1 MHSFIV
7 VEMFKVRMQGQYG
20 AATDKRLSV
29 VAREMWQQWGFR
41 KGVMRGY
48 WVTVM
53 REIPAYAGCV
63 LSLFLRVLPL
73 RASTLVPPPV
83 SISLFNART
92 PLPPPLPLA
101 VIHASCRSVLFTYFA
116 KLYPFLLAYWFYLEA
131 NRPHSALRFYT
142 AYEFSKRQF
151 AQRYG
156 KEIPVWA
163 LLASGSTGG
172 VSYVQFF
179 ALICPHIIRPSF
191 CLSCQTMLMH
201 SRRLHIGYRAILSV
215 SGPSSYTATTTPPS
229 PWSFILLF
237 TSILSFR

>member
-101 VIHASCRSVLFTYFA
+101 VIHASCRSVLFTYLPSCTLFCWHIGSIWR
-116 KLYPFLLAYWFYLEA
+116 LTDPILLL
-131 NRPHSALRFYT
+131 
-142 AYEFSKRQF
+142 
-151 AQRYG
+151 
-156 KEIPVWA
+156 
-163 LLASGSTGG
+163 GSTPHTNSPN
-172 VSYVQFF
+172 VS
-179 ALICPHIIRPSF
+179 
-191 CLSCQTMLMH
+191 
-201 SRRLHIGYRAILSV
+201 SRSGMGRRYRC
-215 SGPSSYTATTTPPS
+215 G
-229 PWSFILLF
+229 
-237 TSILSFR
+237 RC